1 MMRECGIVSFLECN
15 LLFFN
20 YQGDTFA
27 SVCKVVSEKYFA
39 KISVLRERKRERE
52 MQSSIS
58 QNVKILA

>member
-27 SVCKVVSEKYFA
+27 SVCKVVSQKYFA
-39 KISVLRERKRERE
+39 KISVLILEKERE
-52 MQSSIS
+52 GDAKQYIS
-58 QNVKILA
+58 EC